1 MKIKIREYE
10 IYGFSSMIL
19 RGITCYRCE
28 ICSNLNFLFDVIPVH
43 DKYIIKTIIKTLKIN
58 IIYPKIIFTRIAIL
72 FKIMSKF

>member
-28 ICSNLNFLFDVIPVH
+28 ICSNLNFLFDVIPIH
-43 DKYIIKTIIKTLKIN
+43 DKYIIKTLKIN

>member
-43 DKYIIKTIIKTLKIN
+43 DKYIIKTLKIN